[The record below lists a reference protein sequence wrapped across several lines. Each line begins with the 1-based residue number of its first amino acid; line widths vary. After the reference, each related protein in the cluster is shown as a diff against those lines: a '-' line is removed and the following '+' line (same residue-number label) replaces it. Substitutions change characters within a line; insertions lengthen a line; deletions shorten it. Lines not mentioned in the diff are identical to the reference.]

1 MLSITHFN
9 QIKIFTASNLILFLL
24 TMPKIDIFN
33 IDGYH
38 QGIRIENIFS
48 LLMFLII
55 LFNLRYFKVE
65 KEINFYFI
73 CTFIFFSYL
82 IGYING
88 SNIEFFSIIRLIEY
102 IVFVIFFSNFILNYE
117 KIFSFFKI
125 LLVINLIVS
134 ILQSQDI
141 VGIISSIGYIEPDFS
156 MWRVA
161 GVFSG
166 SWELSFIS
174 SVSYFLIYQ
183 KEKKKLNI
191 YLIIVLIILY
201 LAGNR
206 GIYIAFFSS
215 ILFLYFE
222 KFNLNSLNLKNFK
235 SLSIFLILITLII
248 FASYYF
254 ILEFLKL
261 DIFLL
266 LKSLIRLIFF
276 NELMFTIGHD
286 LEPQYYSWA
295 YRLLDWQNH
304 AAGFNKNLITN
315 LFGVGYTAIYYDSF
329 FIRILFGNG
338 LISFLILC
346 LLSFKINFYMIIF
359 LSLSSLS
366 LDFIAS
372 FKMFI
377 ILFLYFRCRNYL
389 NN

>member
-88 SNIEFFSIIRLIEY
+88 LNIEFFSIIRLIEY

-286 LEPQYYSWA
+286 LEPQYYSWT

-338 LISFLILC
+338 LIGFLILC

-366 LDFIAS
+366 LDFVAS

>member
-1 MLSITHFN
+1 MPFTTHFH
-9 QIKIFTASNLILFLL
+9 QIKIFTASNIILFLL
-24 TMPKIDIFN
+24 IIPKIDIFN

-48 LLMFLII
+48 LLISLII

-65 KEINFYFI
+65 EKINFYFFCI
-73 CTFIFFSYL
+73 FIFFSYL
-82 IGYING
+82 IGYLNG
-88 SNIEFFSIIRLIEY
+88 LNIEFFSILRLIEY
-102 IVFVIFFSNFILNYE
+102 IIFVIFFSNFNLNYE

-125 LLVINLIVS
+125 LLIINLIVS
-134 ILQSQDI
+134 ILQSQEI
-141 VGIISSIGYIEPDFS
+141 IGIISSIGYIEPNFT

-161 GVFSG
+161 GIFSG

-183 KEKKKLNI
+183 KERKKLNI
-191 YLIIVLIILY
+191 YFISVLIILY

-206 GIYIAFFSS
+206 GIYIAFFIS

-222 KFNLNSLNLKNFK
+222 KLSLNFSNLKNFK

-248 FASYYF
+248 LASHHY

-266 LKSLIRLIFF
+266 LESMIRLIFF
-276 NELMFTIGHD
+276 NELIFTISND

-295 YRLLDWQNH
+295 YRLLDWHNH

-315 LFGVGYTAIYYDSF
+315 IFGVGYTAIYYDSF

-338 LISFLILC
+338 LIGFLILC

-359 LSLSSLS
+359 LFLCSLS